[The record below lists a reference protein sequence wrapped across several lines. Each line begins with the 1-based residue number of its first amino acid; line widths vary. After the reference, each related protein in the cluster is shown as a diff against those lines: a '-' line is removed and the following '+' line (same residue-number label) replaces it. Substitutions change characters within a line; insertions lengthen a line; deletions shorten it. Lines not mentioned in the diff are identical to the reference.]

1 MNLLRD
7 ELHRIADEAPQ
18 IDLAERALKGARHRR
33 AITLA
38 LVVATA
44 VAMLTGGVV
53 TVVTVVNGGL
63 RGEGPIVLTPVPEVV
78 PALPKKGV
86 GPLARAY
93 THLCPPPT
101 IDDTDCVDGR
111 WRVVTTSGVT
121 YELTAALGLRNV
133 GKEVLLGPVA
143 ITQNGRRIAYYSEK
157 QQTIEVRDLRSG
169 RIWKAPLTISK
180 DDLDGENFL
189 RLSPDGL
196 HLIYTN
202 FGGRPRPYSVLI
214 DIAGG
219 ETSALNGDWFPVS
232 VGDGGSPVT
241 LVRPYDSTTRIRVLG
256 NAPVTVKDF
265 TYSFSALGPDGR
277 TLVRIGSP
285 RGRDAK
291 PTPERPR
298 TIVTIDAISGR
309 ENPEVA
315 PQGIPEELSPSHLG
329 GWVSETEVTLLAVPK
344 LPRSGTPTLYA
355 VNVHT
360 GKTRQLRTFDSETT
374 GVLPGLI
381 G

>member
-18 IDLAERALKGARHRR
+18 IDLAERALKGAKHRR

-44 VAMLTGGVV
+44 VAVLTGGVV
-53 TVVTVVNGGL
+53 TVVNGGL
-63 RGEGPIVLTPVPEVV
+63 HGERPIVLTPVPEVV

-93 THLCPPPT
+93 TYFCPPPP
-101 IDDTDCVDGR
+101 IDGTDCVDGR

-121 YELTAALGLRNV
+121 YELAAALGLRNV
-133 GKEVLLGPVA
+133 GKQVLLGPVA

-157 QQTIEVRDLRSG
+157 QQAFEVRDLRSG
-169 RIWKAPLTISK
+169 RIWKAPFTISK

-189 RLSPDGL
+189 RLSPSGL
-196 HLIYTN
+196 HLLYAN
-202 FGGRPRPYSVLI
+202 FGSRPKPYSILI
-214 DIAGG
+214 DVVEGK
-219 ETSALNGDWFPVS
+219 TTTLNGTWLPVS
-232 VGDGGSPVT
+232 VGDDGSSVT
-241 LVRPYDSTTRIRVLG
+241 QVMLYDSTTRIRVLG
-256 NAPVTVKDF
+256 NEPITIKEATH
-265 TYSFSALGPDGR
+265 SFSALGPDGR
-277 TLVRIGSP
+277 TLARIGST
-285 RGRDAK
+285 RDRDAE

-309 ENPEVA
+309 ENPEVT
-315 PQGIPEELSPSHLG
+315 PQGIPEGLSPSHLG
-329 GWVSETEVTLLAVPK
+329 GWVSDTEVTLLAVPK
-344 LPRSGTPTLYA
+344 LPGAGTPTLYA

-360 GKTRQLRTFDSETT
+360 GRTRQLRTIDSETI
-374 GVLPGLI
+374 GVLPGLV